1 MRLLITGVSGLVG
14 SNLAAAAV
22 QQSWEVLGTWHEH
35 PVEVTGAQTIGLDMA
50 DRHAC
55 VEAAAAFEPD
65 VLVHAALGTHAS
77 HLEHEPYAAQLAQVG
92 VVHTL
97 AAARHVRAHYVLVS
111 SDWVYSGMLPP
122 HLRWSEQDPPEPL
135 NAWGRTRLACE
146 LATADYNGSWLI
158 TRPAGLYGVNLAR
171 PQTSGELASH
181 VWAHSS
187 IPLRLVQR
195 LREGHAL
202 PAPRDG
208 WRSPTYAWD
217 YAQRLCE
224 LVAQD
229 CEGVYNTAGPDALNR
244 RDYLRMLA
252 RAFDCDPALVQEG
265 TVAGFLQACGEDPH
279 LKAPSNT
286 ALSDERSSFVLGHP
300 AVDAPSGHRLMRN
313 QLREILSGVD
323 PAQAVT
329 I

>member
-1 MRLLITGVSGLVG
+1 MRLLITGVSGLAG

-35 PVEVTGAQTIGLDMA
+35 PVEVTGARTVGLDMA

-55 VEAAAAFEPD
+55 VELAASFEPD
-65 VLVHAALGTHAS
+65 VFVHAALGTHAS
-77 HLEHEPYAAQLAQVG
+77 HLEHEPYAAQLAEVG

-146 LATADYNGSWLI
+146 RATADYNGPWLI

-195 LREGHAL
+195 LREGHPL

-229 CEGVYNTAGPDALNR
+229 CEGVYNTAGPDSLNR

-252 RAFDCDPALVQEG
+252 RAFDCDPSLVHEG

-279 LKAPSNT
+279 LRAPSNT
-286 ALSDERSSFVLGHP
+286 ALSDERSSFVLGHS
-300 AVDAPSGHRLMRN
+300 AIDAPTGHRLMRN

>member
-22 QQSWEVLGTWHEH
+22 QQSWEVLGTWRDT
-35 PVEVTGAQTIGLDMA
+35 PVEITGASTIGLDMA

-55 VEAAAAFEPD
+55 VEAAVAFEPD
-65 VLVHAALGTHAS
+65 VFVHAAIGTHAS
-77 HLEHEPYAAQLAQVG
+77 EMEHDPYAAQLAQVG
-92 VVHTL
+92 AVHTL
-97 AAARHVRAHYVLVS
+97 AAARNVRAHYVLVS
-111 SDWVYSGMLPP
+111 CDWVYSGLLPP
-122 HLRWSEQDPPEPL
+122 HMRWSEEDPPEPI
-135 NAWGRTRLACE
+135 NAWGRARHACE
-146 LATADYNGSWLI
+146 LATADYNGSWLV
-158 TRPAGLYGVNLAR
+158 TRPAELYGVNLAR
-171 PQTSGELASH
+171 PQAAGELARH

-187 IPLRLVQR
+187 LPLRLVQR
-195 LREGHAL
+195 LREGHSI
-202 PAPRDG
+202 PAPADG

-224 LVAQD
+224 LIAQD

-244 RDYLRMLA
+244 RDHLRLLA
-252 RAFDCDPALVQEG
+252 RAFDCDPALVRNG
-265 TVAGFLQACGEDPH
+265 SMAAFLQACGEDPH

-286 ALSDERSSFVLGHP
+286 ALSDEKSSFVVGHS
-300 AVDAPSGHRLMRN
+300 AVDARAGIRLMRS
-313 QLREILSGVD
+313 QLRAILSGVD

>member
-22 QQSWEVLGTWHEH
+22 QQSWEVLGTWRDT
-35 PVEVTGAQTIGLDMA
+35 PVEITGASTIGLDMA

-55 VEAAAAFEPD
+55 VEAAVAFEPD
-65 VLVHAALGTHAS
+65 VLIHAALGTHAS
-77 HLEHEPYAAQLAQVG
+77 HLEHDPYAAQLALIG
-92 VVHTL
+92 TIHTL
-97 AAARHVRAHYVLVS
+97 AAARNVRAHYVLVS

-122 HLRWSEQDPPEPL
+122 HLRWSEDDPPEPI
-135 NAWGRTRLACE
+135 NAWGRARQACE
-146 LATADYNGSWLI
+146 LAAADYNGSWLI
-158 TRPAGLYGVNLAR
+158 TRVGGLYGVNLAR
-171 PQTSGELASH
+171 PRASGELARH
-181 VWAHSS
+181 VWSHSS
-187 IPLRLVQR
+187 VPLHLVER

-208 WRSPTYAWD
+208 YRTPTYAWD

-229 CEGVYNTAGPDALNR
+229 CEGIYNTAGPDALNR
-244 RDYLRMLA
+244 RDYLRLLA
-252 RAFDCDPALVQEG
+252 RAFDCDPALVRDG
-265 TVAGFLQACGEDPH
+265 TVAGYLQVCGEDPH

-286 ALSDERSSFVLGHP
+286 ALADVKATFVLGHH
-300 AVDAPSGHRLMRN
+300 AVDPQTGHRLMRN
-313 QLREILSGVD
+313 QLREVLSGVD
-323 PAQAVT
+323 PAQAVR